1 MSYKKAVETERLF
14 LFVPT
19 SLGSSLDN
27 IASAA
32 SIQQSR
38 RDRSIPVIGINHLGI
53 LVACRGVCS
62 HGILE
67 RMQGVRIQAGT
78 YELGKEEKAFDVA
91 DM

>member
-67 RMQGVRIQAGT
+67 RMQGGCMRVGIGDPD
-78 YELGKEEKAFDVA
+78 KEGDLRRCR
-91 DM
+91 